1 MVMHEEPQ
9 SCRTDT
15 ADEVTAELLAAVI
28 RQESELSRLITVSE
42 LQARFSA
49 ADVNS
54 ILRAAAAATDLIR
67 IEGAVAVYYYSNR
80 SMTASYVE
88 QLVRVEEYDPLQ
100 LVTETVRAESRDY
113 SRPTALAGLAEPP
126 FQLARSELAFV
137 LAQVTQSQGAG
148 DIRSCTASNGAVYL
162 YSSDYLTDLH
172 ARRLAEFYAVEVWQ
186 NP

>member
-1 MVMHEEPQ
+1 MHEETQ
-9 SCRTDT
+9 SCRPDT
-15 ADEVTAELLAAVI
+15 VGEVTAEQLAAVI
-28 RQESELSRLITVSE
+28 RQESEAFRLITLSE
-42 LQARFSA
+42 LQARFPG
-49 ADVNS
+49 ADS
-54 ILRAAAAATDLIR
+54 GRMLQAAAELTDLMT
-67 IEGAVAVYYYSNR
+67 IEGAAAVYYYSNR
-80 SMTASYVE
+80 SMTANYAE
-88 QLVRVEEYDPLQ
+88 QLVRVEEYDPLR
-100 LVTETVRAESRDY
+100 LVAETVRAESRDY

-126 FQLARSELAFV
+126 FQLVRSELAFV